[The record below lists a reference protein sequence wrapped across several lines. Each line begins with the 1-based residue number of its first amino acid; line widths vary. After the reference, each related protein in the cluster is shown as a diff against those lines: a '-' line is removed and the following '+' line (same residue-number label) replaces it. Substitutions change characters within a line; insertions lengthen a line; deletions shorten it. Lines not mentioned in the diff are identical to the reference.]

1 MDDHRG
7 ELVVLEARER
17 TKIMSGREKRRM
29 LVDFR
34 DKSRQDPNEANTLL
48 GVDATA
54 AMALVVAQLEL
65 GLLLEDSV
73 VRAAEEDAKARLASA
88 TDASDARPEYSQ
100 YQIELLRQVDALTP
114 EMMQGLSPF
123 QQQQLITLQHMIR
136 TRGLIA
142 GRR

>member
-1 MDDHRG
+1 MAENGD
-7 ELVVLEARER
+7 LVVRVRER
-17 TKIMSGREKRRM
+17 TTGMSGREKRQL

-34 DKSRQDPNEANTLL
+34 DKHRQDPAGASALL
-48 GVDATA
+48 GVDTTA

-65 GLLLEDSV
+65 GLLPEDAV
-73 VRAAEEDAKARLASA
+73 LRAAEEDGKARSASA
-88 TDASDARPEYSQ
+88 ADASDARPEYSPH
-100 YQIELLRQVDALTP
+100 QIELLRQVEALTP

-136 TRGLIA
+136 TKGLIA

>member
-1 MDDHRG
+1 MAAEHRR
-7 ELVVLEARER
+7 ELVLEARER
-17 TKIMSGREKRRM
+17 TKGMSGREKRQL

-34 DKSRQDPNEANTLL
+34 DKHRHDPAEASALL
-48 GVDATA
+48 AVDATA

-65 GLLLEDSV
+65 GLLAEDAV
-73 VRAAEEDAKARLASA
+73 LRAAEEDATARSASA
-88 TDASDARPEYSQ
+88 ADARDARPEHSQ
-100 YQIELLRQVDALTP
+100 YQIELLRQVEALTP

-136 TRGLIA
+136 TKGLVA